1 MTIEP
6 IYPVTLFGPHMRS
19 VTLKVRMID
28 EHICCNCL
36 SGLEELGL
44 SLKVLRCAPM
54 GTDCAHSLMRIDGDP
69 AICERLLSD
78 PPVLQGQGM
87 KMEMARSGNGTIS
100 LLVVNE
106 RCRLSHLISESG
118 CFLELAIPAGGEGM
132 IFHLLGTDA
141 DSINNFVRLAK
152 EEGYAI
158 EVISTYEKTEWGG
171 LTFRHERD
179 LRMAFELGYFDIPS
193 RVTLD
198 ELASRIGCSKS
209 TLNVILRRAERKI
222 ISDHLSGSK

>member
-1 MTIEP
+1 
-6 IYPVTLFGPHMRS
+6 
-19 VTLKVRMID
+19 
-28 EHICCNCL
+28 
-36 SGLEELGL
+36 
-44 SLKVLRCAPM
+44 
-54 GTDCAHSLMRIDGDP
+54 
-69 AICERLLSD
+69 
-78 PPVLQGQGM
+78 M